1 MNANTMTIED
11 VLNTVDT
18 RYRLSLY
25 LKLRGHIAYKAAK
38 LAGQYV
44 MKTAKAYSD
53 AMRTEDG
60 SADIMTFNEAAG
72 YLAGQDGEDEI
83 LRGAGMEVQRDM
95 RETLQGLV
103 EYANKLNYDMQEL
116 VDPTGTAHLERGFAV
131 RGVYF
136 DEAGQRASWENSVQL
151 LAEPTRDVLN
161 ETYEAYCA
169 SVEDKR
175 FMLTEAEWT
184 ATQTEDDNFWKTNG
198 DIVVDVLMNIGEE
211 EREFGDMDVRSQ
223 IGAIENMRGKIGA
236 CIDSCL
242 KSVKYNRD
250 IAATDRVAEATKI
263 KGLVTGFNELFCDM
277 LESSRYAN
285 YHEYMYNYMPRSQT
299 MAKPVTRRMVA
310 RQQADERRA
319 MTARLPDKVCESINA
334 SIEEMES
341 DVI

>member
-1 MNANTMTIED
+1 MALNNTMTIED
-11 VLNTVDT
+11 VLNTVDN

-44 MKTAKAYSD
+44 MKTAKIYA
-53 AMRTEDG
+53 AAQNEQGEM
-60 SADIMTFNEAAG
+60 DIMSFNEAAG
-72 YLAGQDGEDEI
+72 YMAGQYGEDEI
-83 LRGAGMEVQRDM
+83 LEGAGMEVPKDM
-95 RETLQGLV
+95 RLTLQGLV
-103 EYANKLNYDMQEL
+103 EYANKLNFDMQEM

-136 DEAGQRASWENSVQL
+136 DEAGQRASWVNSVQL

-161 ETYEAYCA
+161 ETYESYCA
-169 SVEDKR
+169 SIDDKK
-175 FMLTEAEWT
+175 FCLTEAEWT
-184 ATQTEDDNFWKTNG
+184 ATQAEGDNFWKTNG
-198 DIVVDVLMNIGEE
+198 DIVVDVLMNVGTD

-250 IAATDRVAEATKI
+250 IAATDRVAEASKI
-263 KGLVTGFNELFCDM
+263 KGLIHGFNELFCDM

-285 YHEYMYNYMPRSQT
+285 HHEYMYNYMPQSQQ
-299 MAKPVTRRMVA
+299 MSKPVTRRIVA
-310 RQQADERRA
+310 RQQTDERRA
-319 MTARLPDKVCESINA
+319 AVARVSDKVAESINEG
-334 SIEEMES
+334 IEAMES
-341 DVI
+341 DL